1 MVGKGKV
8 VPTAAQKALHRK
20 HIKNLLRVALKGK
33 KSKELDLAV
42 RKLNTSMLAISF
54 RKI

>member
-1 MVGKGKV
+1 MVSKRKV
-8 VPTAAQKALHRK
+8 VPTEAQKAQHRK

-33 KSKELDLAV
+33 KSKELKLAIS
-42 RKLNTSMLAISF
+42 KLNTSMARISF